1 MLLGAKGEWVSQRGP
16 LVIFVKPWKNRRKC
30 PKNPQHGNLME
41 VLINRRCQKE
51 DEVSWETLDNMFE

>member
-1 MLLGAKGEWVSQRGP
+1 MLLGAKGSGFLWGP

-30 PKNPQHGNLME
+30 PKKPQHGNLME
-41 VLINRRCQKE
+41 VLINRRCQIE